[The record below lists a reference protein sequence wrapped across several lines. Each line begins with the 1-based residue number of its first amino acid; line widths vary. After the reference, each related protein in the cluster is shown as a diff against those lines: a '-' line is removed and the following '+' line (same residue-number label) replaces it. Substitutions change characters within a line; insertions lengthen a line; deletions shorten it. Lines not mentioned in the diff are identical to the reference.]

1 MHRPIHIREYCFF
14 GKLTMQITI
23 MHSMIN
29 LSILY
34 CVLKYN
40 RVDAAGFSE
49 AAVDAAGSLEAAVC
63 SSSSTRVLNLV
74 QQPCRTIRSFLLNLV
89 WFY

>member
-1 MHRPIHIREYCFF
+1 MV
-14 GKLTMQITI
+14 
-23 MHSMIN
+23 N

-63 SSSSTRVLNLV
+63 SRVPVVVLE
-74 QQPCRTIRSFLLNLV
+74 
-89 WFY
+89 Y

>member
-1 MHRPIHIREYCFF
+1 
-14 GKLTMQITI
+14 
-23 MHSMIN
+23 MHSMVN

-49 AAVDAAGSLEAAVC
+49 AAVDAAGSLEAAC
-63 SSSSTRVLNLV
+63 SLAR
-74 QQPCRTIRSFLLNLV
+74 QQSFLLNLV
-89 WFY
+89 PWFY

>member
-1 MHRPIHIREYCFF
+1 
-14 GKLTMQITI
+14 
-23 MHSMIN
+23 MHSMVN

-49 AAVDAAGSLEAAVC
+49 AAVDAAGSLEAAVYYSC
-63 SSSSTRVLNLV
+63 TTVVVLE
-74 QQPCRTIRSFLLNLV
+74 
-89 WFY
+89 Y